1 MQLHEKICRLRKV
14 KGWSQEEMADK
25 LQMSVHGYANIER
38 GDTDVQLSRL
48 EQISQVLGVELQNLF
63 GMNDI
68 VVFNLTNTS
77 LTNTSRDQSSQN
89 NFQFLMAQ
97 RELEHELEKAR
108 LIIEQQNKEI
118 NYLKEILELTRTQS

>member
-1 MQLHEKICRLRKV
+1 MQLHEKICLLRKV

-38 GDTDVQLSRL
+38 GETDVQLSRL
-48 EQISQVLGVELQNLF
+48 EQISQVLDVELQNLF
-63 GMNDI
+63 GMNDR

-77 LTNTSRDQSSQN
+77 HDQSSQN

-108 LIIEQQNKEI
+108 LIIEQQDKEI
-118 NYLKEILELTRTQS
+118 KYLKEIIEIMKTPS

>member
-1 MQLHEKICRLRKV
+1 MQLHEKICLLRKI
-14 KGWSQEEMADK
+14 KGWSQEDMADK

-38 GDTDVQLSRL
+38 GETDVQLSRL

-63 GMNDI
+63 GMNDK
-68 VVFNLTNTS
+68 VVFN

-108 LIIEQQNKEI
+108 LIIEQQHKEI
-118 NYLKEILELTRTQS
+118 KYLKEIIELMKTQS